1 MKAEM
6 TAVQRVDLQFALW
19 VVWRAV
25 TKVGS
30 WVEARVER
38 RVERRVG
45 MCLAKM
51 VVELAGM
58 RDDL

>member
-6 TAVQRVDLQFALW
+6 TAVERVDLQVALW

-30 WVEARVER
+30 WVEARVD
-38 RVERRVG
+38 
-45 MCLAKM
+45 MCIAKM
-51 VVELAGM
+51 VVELVA
-58 RDDL
+58 